1 MVNAV
6 ENWLFV
12 IWRFFVSPATRALP
26 MFLLVC
32 QIYEYCK
39 LTQRRTTYPETVAVV
54 DTSNGA
60 IDQTLTKNDKRSEGE
75 MSIEK

>member
-1 MVNAV
+1 
-6 ENWLFV
+6 
-12 IWRFFVSPATRALP
+12 